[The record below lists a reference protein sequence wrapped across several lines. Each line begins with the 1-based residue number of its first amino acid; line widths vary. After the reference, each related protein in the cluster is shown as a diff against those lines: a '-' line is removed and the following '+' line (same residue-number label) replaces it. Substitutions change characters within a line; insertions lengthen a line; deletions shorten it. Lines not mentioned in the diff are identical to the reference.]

1 MSTNVKMATNDQPPN
16 GVLTFSE
23 SQAHLALRETQAS
36 GQPAGPRSF
45 GRDQAQG
52 RRRRSSTFRRA
63 EHNVENFVYNRHRGD
78 TAVRFANRARTR
90 SVARIETEQQHQLQ
104 LQQEQQ
110 EQQQQQ
116 QRRLL
121 QEQQE
126 QQEQQ
131 QQQQTT
137 PEASGVQSTIN
148 SHQNGSVE
156 EWKPSIVIGSPLWA
170 EGEDLNAIQI
180 ADRKVIQTRL
190 WVDHYR
196 GVPYFVQTHQKA
208 VEERA
213 QLDESAEEN
222 TMPR

>member
-1 MSTNVKMATNDQPPN
+1 M
-16 GVLTFSE
+16 
-23 SQAHLALRETQAS
+23 
-36 GQPAGPRSF
+36 
-45 GRDQAQG
+45 
-52 RRRRSSTFRRA
+52 
-63 EHNVENFVYNRHRGD
+63 
-78 TAVRFANRARTR
+78 
-90 SVARIETEQQHQLQ
+90 ARIETEQQQQLQ
-104 LQQEQQ
+104 LQREQQ
-110 EQQQQQ
+110 EQQQQHRQ
-116 QRRLL
+116 QLL
-121 QEQQE
+121 WEQQE
-126 QQEQQ
+126 QQHQ

-137 PEASGVQSTIN
+137 PEVRGVQSTIN

-156 EWKPSIVIGSPLWA
+156 EWQPSIVIGSPLWA

-196 GVPYFVQTHQKA
+196 DVPYFVQTHQKA

>member
-1 MSTNVKMATNDQPPN
+1 MSANFRMATNDQPPN

-23 SQAHLALRETQAS
+23 SQAHQALRETQVS
-36 GQPAGPRSF
+36 GQSAGTRSF
-45 GRDQAQG
+45 GRDQAQV
-52 RRRRSSTFRRA
+52 RRRSSTFRRA
-63 EHNVENFVYNRHRGD
+63 EHNVENFVYNRHRND
-78 TAVRFANRARTR
+78 TAVRFAHRARTR
-90 SVARIETEQQHQLQ
+90 SVARIETEQQRQLQ

-116 QRRLL
+116 QRQRLL

-126 QQEQQ
+126 QQQQ
-131 QQQQTT
+131 EQQTT
-137 PEASGVQSTIN
+137 PEASGVQSTVN

-170 EGEDLNAIQI
+170 EGEDLNAIQV
-180 ADRKVIQTRL
+180 ADRRVIQTRL

-222 TMPR
+222 AMPR

>member
-1 MSTNVKMATNDQPPN
+1 MQ
-16 GVLTFSE
+16 
-23 SQAHLALRETQAS
+23 
-36 GQPAGPRSF
+36 
-45 GRDQAQG
+45 
-52 RRRRSSTFRRA
+52 
-63 EHNVENFVYNRHRGD
+63 
-78 TAVRFANRARTR
+78 
-90 SVARIETEQQHQLQ
+90 
-104 LQQEQQ
+104 QQEQHRQ
-110 EQQQQQ
+110 EQ
-116 QRRLL
+116 
-121 QEQQE
+121 
-126 QQEQQ
+126 QQ

-137 PEASGVQSTIN
+137 PEVIGVQNTSH

-156 EWKPSIVIGSPLWA
+156 EWKPSIVIGSALWA

>member
-1 MSTNVKMATNDQPPN
+1 MATNDQPPN

-23 SQAHLALRETQAS
+23 SQAHLALRETQALA
-36 GQPAGPRSF
+36 QPAGTRSF

-52 RRRRSSTFRRA
+52 RRRSSTFRRA
-63 EHNVENFVYNRHRGD
+63 EHNVENFVYNRHRND
-78 TAVRFANRARTR
+78 TAVRFAHRARTR
-90 SVARIETEQQHQLQ
+90 SVARIETEQQRQLQ

-116 QRRLL
+116 QRQRLL

-126 QQEQQ
+126 QQQQQQQ

-137 PEASGVQSTIN
+137 PEASGIQSTFN

-156 EWKPSIVIGSPLWA
+156 EWNPSIVIGSPLWA

-190 WVDHYR
+190 WVDHYQ

-208 VEERA
+208 VDERA
-213 QLDESAEEN
+213 QLEESAVEN